1 MSFIRIGRYE
11 VNPDFIQYVH
21 ETDEG
26 NLTAHI
32 GLGEYATKGPSSK
45 RTRSQTDYRPLTP
58 QQPIK
63 NSSIQ

>member
-32 GLGEYATKGPSSK
+32 GLGEHATKVPLPKGPEAK
-45 RTRSQTDYRPLTP
+45 RIIDRLRHGSR
-58 QQPIK
+58 
-63 NSSIQ
+63 